1 MQKKHSR
8 LQTIQR
14 ILKEYEIHSQ
24 EELLER
30 LEKANLSITQ
40 ATLSRDLKILGV
52 AKISDNKSG
61 YLYQLPLQSKLGDY
75 QNAFIK
81 DLQQGIMT
89 IAFSGSLAVIKTRIG
104 HGNCVA
110 LALDQLEWE
119 GVLGTI
125 AGDDTVLAVID
136 EKTTKKDFLT
146 KLSAL
151 VPNLMVL

>member
-14 ILKEYEIHSQ
+14 ILKNHEIHSQ
-24 EELLER
+24 EELLE
-30 LEKANLSITQ
+30 LLKKANLSVTQ

-52 AKISDNKSG
+52 AKVSDNKSG
-61 YLYQLPLQSKLGDY
+61 YLYQLPPESKLGDY
-75 QNAFIK
+75 QTAFIK
-81 DLQQGIMT
+81 DLQHGIMT
-89 IAFSGSLAVIKTRIG
+89 IAFSGTLAVIKTRIG

-110 LALDQLEWE
+110 LALDQLELD
-119 GVLGTI
+119 GLLGTV

-136 EKTTKKDFLT
+136 EKITKTDFLE

-151 VPNLMVL
+151 VPNLMLL